1 MVSKK
6 DHGIES
12 TLLGHDA
19 QDAWLAAG
27 QGDMVLRQHHV
38 VGLHGPKVFTLVI
51 FADITPVA

>member
-12 TLLGHDA
+12 TLFGHDA
-19 QDAWLAAG
+19 QDAGLAAA
-27 QGDMVLRQHHV
+27 QGDMILGQHHLA
-38 VGLHGPKVFTLVI
+38 GLHGPKVFALVI